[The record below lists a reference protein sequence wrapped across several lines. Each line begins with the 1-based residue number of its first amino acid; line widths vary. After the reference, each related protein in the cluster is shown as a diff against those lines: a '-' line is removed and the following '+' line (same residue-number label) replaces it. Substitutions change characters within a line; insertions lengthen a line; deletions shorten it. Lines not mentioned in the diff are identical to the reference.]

1 MANDD
6 PDFTSSAHVASIG
19 TQLYLG
25 QIIAGQTSLSFT
37 PTNRATAIMGVANAP
52 GGESLS
58 FTLQGGTSGVAVPSI
73 PFSSKQG
80 VAMLPLGAG
89 DTAYTAVLYS
99 PLTQPTYFWELQSQP
114 VVAAGNLPLFNL
126 DNLLFG
132 VPEAGPVTLGA
143 GTHLSGG
150 PTTGTVPM
158 QPGISAM
165 AIFAPG
171 STSPPVVTDA
181 GGDQLP
187 VYAVSAGLWVA
198 GVVAVAVG
206 TTSLS
211 VSFSTTD
218 AWCYQFQRMP
228 YVPPRGSAPVYPV
241 ALPQPAIGTD
251 WSYALPSAARL
262 VHFGGVF
269 VTSAAAADRYP
280 IIVFPISPNGS
291 AYDMLPDGSPLTAS
305 QATNFSGRPGA
316 LAVPVHNVGA
326 TSWQFTYADYGV
338 LPAGTTIKS
347 STLGLQAGDQ
357 WEGLSLILESP

>member
-6 PDFTSSAHVASIG
+6 PDFTSSAHIASIG
-19 TQLYLG
+19 TQRYLG

-52 GGESLS
+52 GGESLG

-73 PFSSKQG
+73 PLSAKQG

-89 DTAYTAVLYS
+89 DTYYAVALYS

-126 DNLLFG
+126 DNLLYG

-150 PTTGTVPM
+150 PTTENVPM
-158 QPGISAM
+158 QPGMSAM
-165 AIFAPG
+165 AVFAPG

-228 YVPPRGSAPVYPV
+228 YVPPLGSAPGWSVQ
-241 ALPQPAIGTD
+241 LPNPAPGSE
-251 WSYALPSAARL
+251 WSYVLPVPARL
-262 VHFGGVF
+262 ARLSGQF
-269 VTSAAAADRYP
+269 TADSAAANRWP
-280 IIVFPISPNGS
+280 NLIIGPVPSYGQYLPMVGS
-291 AYDMLPDGSPLTAS
+291 AIAAS
-305 QATNFSGRPGA
+305 TFCHLQGWPGPPG
-316 LAVPVHNVGA
+316 LVYVG
-326 TSWQFTYADYGV
+326 D
-338 LPAGTTIKS
+338 PAGRNLFTFPDRVVPAGLAIASATF
-347 STLGLQAGDQ
+347 GLQAGDQ
-357 WEGLSLILESP
+357 WSDVILDFA

>member
-6 PDFTSSAHVASIG
+6 PDFTSSAHIASIG
-19 TQLYLG
+19 TQRYLG

-52 GGESLS
+52 GGESLG

-73 PFSSKQG
+73 PLSAKQG

-150 PTTGTVPM
+150 PTTGTVPV

-165 AIFAPG
+165 AVFAPG
-171 STSPPVVTDA
+171 STSPPVVTDVSGA
-181 GGDQLP
+181 QLP

-228 YVPPRGSAPVYPV
+228 YVPPLGSAPGWSVQ
-241 ALPQPAIGTD
+241 LPNPAPGSE
-251 WSYALPSAARL
+251 WSYVLPVPARL
-262 VHFGGVF
+262 TRLSGQFTAGS
-269 VTSAAAADRYP
+269 TAANRWP
-280 IIVFPISPNGS
+280 SLIIGPVPSYGQYLPMVGS
-291 AYDMLPDGSPLTAS
+291 AIVASASCHLQGWPGPPGLVYVGDPAGHNLFTFPD
-305 QATNFSGRPGA
+305 R
-316 LAVPVHNVGA
+316 
-326 TSWQFTYADYGV
+326 V
-338 LPAGTTIKS
+338 LPAGLAIASATF
-347 STLGLQAGDQ
+347 GLQSGDQ
-357 WEGLSLILESP
+357 WADVILDFA